1 MKYVDEYRD
10 PEVSAQL
17 IARIRELADQP
28 IQIMEICGGH
38 THAIF
43 RTGIDQMLP
52 PQVKFLHGP
61 GCPVCV
67 TPMVKIDAAIAL
79 ARRPNTIIATYGD
92 MVRVPGS
99 DSTLLKEKAKGADV
113 RIVYSSLDA
122 VELAI
127 AHPDKQVVFFAVG
140 FETTM
145 PANGYSILRAKEL
158 GLDNYSMLAN
168 HVLVPPILRALL
180 DDPEVKVDA
189 FIGPG
194 HVSTVVGSQDYDFIP
209 REYHRPVVIAGF
221 ETNDILQS
229 VYMLLLQRKEGR
241 CEVEIQYRRAVEGGG
256 NKKAQA
262 VVNQIFTVSN
272 QDWRGIGLIPNS
284 GMDIRSEMGQFDAEQ
299 RFAELISGIR
309 VAESS
314 ECICGTI
321 TKGLKD
327 PWDCPSFGKMCT
339 PDKPLGTCM
348 VSSEGVCAAYYRYQ
362 FMRVEQLAGKQLP
375 RSGINA

>member
-1 MKYVDEYRD
+1 MKYIDEFRN

-17 IARIRELADQP
+17 IERIREIADKP
-28 IQIMEICGGH
+28 INIMEICGGH

-52 PQVKFLHGP
+52 DQVRFLHGP

-79 ARRPNTIIATYGD
+79 ARRPGTIIATYGD

-99 DSTLLKEKAKGADV
+99 ESTLLKEKAKGADV

-122 VELAI
+122 VQLAQD
-127 AHPDKQVVFFAVG
+127 HPDKQVVFFAVG

-145 PANGYSILRAKEL
+145 PANGFSVVRAREL
-158 GLDNYSMLAN
+158 GLNNYSLLAN
-168 HVLVPPILRALL
+168 HVLVPPIIRALL

-194 HVSTVVGSQDYDFIP
+194 HVSTVVGSQDYEFIP
-209 REYHRPVVIAGF
+209 REYQRSVAISGF
-221 ETNDILQS
+221 EPNDILQS
-229 VYMLLLQRKEGR
+229 VYMLLLQKKEGR
-241 CEVEIQYRRAVEGGG
+241 CEVEVQYKRVVEGAG

-262 VVNQIFTVSN
+262 VVNQVFVVTD
-272 QDWRGIGLIPNS
+272 QDWRGLGRIPKS
-284 GMDIRSEMGQFDAEQ
+284 GMGIREDLAEYDAER
-299 RFAELISGIR
+299 RFANIISGIHSIDDS
-309 VAESS
+309 A
-314 ECICGTI
+314 CICGTI

-327 PWDCPSFGKMCT
+327 PWDCPSFGTVCT
-339 PDKPLGTCM
+339 PEAPLGTCM
-348 VSSEGVCAAYYRYQ
+348 VSSEGVCSAYYRYQ
-362 FMRVEQLAGKQLP
+362 FNSMGRQAA
-375 RSGINA
+375 R